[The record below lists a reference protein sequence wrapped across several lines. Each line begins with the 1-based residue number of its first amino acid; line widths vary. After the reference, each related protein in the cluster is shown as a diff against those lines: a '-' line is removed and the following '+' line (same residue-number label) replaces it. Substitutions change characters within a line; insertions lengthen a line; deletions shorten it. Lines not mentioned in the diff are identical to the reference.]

1 MLFCACPIGSIGQS
15 NGTYKKLN
23 PLVSIIIPAFN
34 AADFISQALKSV
46 HAQTYQEIEVIVVD
60 DGSTDDTYAI
70 VEEFA
75 KKDDRFRLVRQCNAG
90 VGAARNTAIGE
101 ARGKYIA
108 PMDADDL
115 FFPEKLEKQ
124 VACMEKWGSE
134 TGLVYCGTTVID
146 EDGDFVRNLHLG
158 FVRNVHLGTLEGR
171 LRLAVV
177 LRNVVGSAS
186 VPLLR
191 ATALEKV
198 GPYLTRAEQRGAQG
212 CEDWDLH
219 IRIAEHY
226 SIRVVPEYLLA
237 YRETRSSMSVNAETM
252 AASFAVV
259 SRRAR
264 ERNRDLPTATF
275 RWSAGYFYEY
285 LVGTC
290 DRWDHYSWRF
300 RYLKKAVCANPFY
313 FLRTWTYKE
322 FIRILLSAL
331 TGSTRKKL
339 VKQLRRSSEKNG
351 QEDLNSK
358 ETKKRLFISN
368 RMFEIIERRRWRA
381 ALHAGD

>member
-1 MLFCACPIGSIGQS
+1 
-15 NGTYKKLN
+15 LN
-23 PLVSIIIPAFN
+23 PRLVSVIIPAFN
-34 AADFISQALKSV
+34 AADFIRQALKSV
-46 HAQTYQEIEVIVVD
+46 LAQTYQEIEVIVVD
-60 DGSTDDTYAI
+60 DGSTDATCAI

-90 VGAARNTAIGE
+90 VGAARNTAIRE

-115 FFPEKLEKQ
+115 FFPGKLEKQ

-146 EDGDFVRNLHLG
+146 AHGD

-171 LRLAVV
+171 MRLAVL
-177 LRNVVGSAS
+177 LRNVVGNAS
-186 VPLLR
+186 VPLFR

-226 SIRVVPEYLLA
+226 SIRIVPEYLLA
-237 YRETRSSMSVNAETM
+237 YRETGSSMSVNAETM
-252 AASFAVV
+252 AASFAVI

-264 ERNRDLPTATF
+264 ERNRDLPAAAF

-285 LVGTC
+285 LVETC
-290 DRWDHYSWRF
+290 DRWDHYSWGF

-313 FLRTWTYKE
+313 FIRTWPYKV
-322 FIRILLSAL
+322 FIKILLSAL
-331 TGSTRKKL
+331 TGSTWKKS
-339 VKQLRRSSEKNG
+339 VKQLRPSSEKDG

-358 ETKKRLFISN
+358 ETKKRLFIFN
-368 RMFEIIERRRWRA
+368 RIFEIIERRRWHT
-381 ALHAGD
+381 ALQAGD